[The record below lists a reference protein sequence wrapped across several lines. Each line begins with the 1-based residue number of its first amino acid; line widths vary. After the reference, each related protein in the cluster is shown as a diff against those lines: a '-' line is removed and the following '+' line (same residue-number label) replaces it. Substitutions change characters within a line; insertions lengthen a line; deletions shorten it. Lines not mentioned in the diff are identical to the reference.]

1 MQLQSKNQLRRRGA
15 TLTAQGFKKLNQAKA
30 EVEIQQNFKRYTLE
44 DLSEKTGLT
53 PNTLSKVFNAST
65 GVDKR
70 TLECCFNAFNLILL
84 KDDYLYLKP
93 HQDNLAEIGSIS
105 PTEIC
110 CPLELACDSRSNA
123 GQTPKMERPQDNLQP
138 RPPTPP
144 GGQMPL
150 DSVFYI
156 DRPILESLCYEAI
169 QQAGASLNIRAPKQM
184 GKTSLMTRIL
194 AYSETLGDRTVSVSL
209 QLADG
214 EILQNLE
221 RFLQWFCTR
230 VSKQLDLPNAI
241 AERSAQRAITNF
253 WDNSL
258 GSKSNATDYF
268 EDVILANLDREA
280 WAAPNREASLRE
292 NRPLV
297 IAINELN
304 QLFAYPDIAS
314 EFLQLLRTWSEQA
327 KEGDADINPWHKLR
341 LMTVHSTEVLMPPSI
356 NPSLLNT
363 GLMIELPEFTPV
375 QVQDLAERWE
385 QEIIAPQTQRLI
397 ALLGGHPYR
406 LQLAFYYL
414 QQQTITLEELLENSA
429 STAAIYADH
438 LEQQWWNLQR
448 YPDLLPSFTEIVRQS
463 SPVDC
468 ETVPASQ
475 LHKMGLVHLHGIKAS
490 LACELFRPFFRDR
503 LPQLSS

>member
-1 MQLQSKNQLRRRGA
+1 MQLQSKNHLRRRGA
-15 TLTAQGFKKLNQAKA
+15 TLTTQGSRKLNQAKA
-30 EVEIQQNFKRYTLE
+30 RLEIEQNFKRYTLE

-53 PNTLSKVFNAST
+53 PNTLSKVFNGSV

-70 TLECCFNAFNLILL
+70 TLECCFNAFNMTLL
-84 KDDYLYLKP
+84 KDDYFYLEP
-93 HQDNLAEIGSIS
+93 HQDNLAEIGLMSSAEVCDRI
-105 PTEIC
+105 E
-110 CPLELACDSRSNA
+110 AVCDSRSNV
-123 GQTPKMERPQDNLQP
+123 GQIHKMERFSKGRQSRTPDNVYP
-138 RPPTPP
+138 RFLTTP

-169 QQAGASLNIRAPKQM
+169 QQPGALINIRASKQM

-194 AYSETLGDRTVSVSL
+194 AYANSQGHRAVSVNL
-209 QLADG
+209 QLTND

-221 RFLQWFCTR
+221 RFLKWFCAR
-230 VSKQLDLPNAI
+230 VSKQLDLPEI
-241 AERSAQRAITNF
+241 ASF

-268 EDVILANLDREA
+268 QDVILTNLDRGV
-280 WAAPNREASLRE
+280 SSRE

-304 QLFAYPDIAS
+304 QLFAYPDVAR
-314 EFLQLLRTWSEQA
+314 EFLLLLRTWSEQA
-327 KEGDADINPWHKLR
+327 KEADADINPWHKLR
-341 LMTVHSTEVLMPPSI
+341 LVTVHSTEILMPPSI
-356 NPSLLNT
+356 DPSLLNT
-363 GLMIELPEFTPV
+363 GLVIELPEFTPA
-375 QVQDLAERWE
+375 QVQDLAYRCE
-385 QEIIAPQTQRLI
+385 QDITSSQTQRLI

-429 STAAIYADH
+429 IAAAIYADH

-448 YPDLLPSFTEIVRQS
+448 YPDLLPSLIEIVRQS

-468 ETVPASQ
+468 EAVQGSQ
-475 LHKMGLVHLHGIKAS
+475 LHKMGLVHLYDLKAS
-490 LACELFRPFFRDR
+490 LACELFRPFFCDR
-503 LPQLSS
+503 LLQINS

>member
-1 MQLQSKNQLRRRGA
+1 MQLQSKNHLRRRGA
-15 TLTAQGFKKLNQAKA
+15 ILTAQGSKKLNQAKA
-30 EVEIQQNFKRYTLE
+30 QLEIEQNFKRYTLE

-53 PNTLSKVFNAST
+53 PNTLSKVFNGSV

-70 TLECCFNAFNLILL
+70 TLECCFHAFNITLL
-84 KDDYLYLKP
+84 KDDYFYLEP
-93 HQDNLAEIGSIS
+93 HQDSFAEIGSMS
-105 PTEIC
+105 QAS
-110 CPLELACDSRSNA
+110 ACDRIEAVCNSRSSV
-123 GQTPKMERPQDNLQP
+123 GQTHKMERFPKGRQSRTSDNLYP
-138 RPPTPP
+138 RSPNPP

-169 QQAGASLNIRAPKQM
+169 QQPGALINIRAPKQM

-194 AYSETLGDRTVSVSL
+194 AYANSQGHRAVSVNL
-209 QLADG
+209 QLAND

-221 RFLQWFCTR
+221 RFLQWFCAR
-230 VSKQLDLPNAI
+230 VSKQLDLPNEI
-241 AERSAQRAITNF
+241 ASF

-268 EDVILANLDREA
+268 QDVILTNLDCGV
-280 WAAPNREASLRE
+280 SSRE

-304 QLFAYPDIAS
+304 QLFAYPDVAR
-314 EFLQLLRTWSEQA
+314 EFLLLLRTWSEQG
-327 KEGDADINPWHKLR
+327 KEADADINPWHKLG
-341 LMTVHSTEVLMPPSI
+341 LVTVHSTEILMPPSI
-356 NPSLLNT
+356 DPSLLNT
-363 GLMIELPEFTPV
+363 GLVIELPEFTPA
-375 QVQDLAERWE
+375 QVQDLAYRCE
-385 QEIIAPQTQRLI
+385 QEISSSQTQRLI

-429 STAAIYADH
+429 IAAAIYADH

-468 ETVPASQ
+468 EAVQGSQ
-475 LHKMGLVHLHGIKAS
+475 LHKMGLVHLHDLKAS
-490 LACELFRPFFRDR
+490 IACELFRPFFCDR
-503 LPQLSS
+503 LR

>member
-1 MQLQSKNQLRRRGA
+1 MQLPSKNNLRRRGA
-15 TLTAQGFKKLNQAKA
+15 TLTSQGSRKLNQAKA
-30 EVEIQQNFKRYTLE
+30 KVEIEQNFKRYTLE
-44 DLSEKTGLT
+44 TLSEETGLT
-53 PNTLSKVFNAST
+53 PNTLSKVFSGSV

-70 TLECCFNAFNLILL
+70 TLECCFNAFNLTLL
-84 KDDYLYLKP
+84 KDDYLYLETPKD
-93 HQDNLAEIGSIS
+93 HLSEISSMS
-105 PTEIC
+105 PTQTC
-110 CPLELACDSRSNA
+110 CPIEPICDSPLETLRDR
-123 GQTPKMERPQDNLQP
+123 TDPPKTHKMEPPQDNRQP

-169 QQAGASLNIRAPKQM
+169 EQPGASINIRAPKQM

-194 AYSETLGDRTVSVSL
+194 AYSETLGYPTVSLNL
-209 QLADG
+209 QLADS

-241 AERSAQRAITNF
+241 SQREIAFGSRLNL
-253 WDNSL
+253 WDNLL

-268 EDVILANLDREA
+268 EDFVLANL
-280 WAAPNREASLRE
+280 NH
-292 NRPLV
+292 PLV
-297 IAINELN
+297 IAIDELN

-341 LMTVHSTEVLMPPSI
+341 LVTVHSTEILMPPSI

-363 GLMIELPEFTPV
+363 GLVIELPEFTPA
-375 QVQDLAERWE
+375 QVQNLAFRWE
-385 QEIIAPQTQRLI
+385 QEITAPQTQRLI

-406 LQLAFYYL
+406 LQLAFFSL

-429 STAAIYADH
+429 LAAAIYAEH

-468 ETVPASQ
+468 ETVQASQ

-490 LACELFRPFFRDR
+490 LACELLRPFLCDR
-503 LPQLSS
+503 LGQINS